1 MSLSLVPCP
10 EGRTNECVGVF
21 ANSSIWDRY
30 FAGGDSLQRSLQT
43 AAGRGELWCALDA
56 DDNIAGVMRIVPR
69 GFCGLY
75 HYLALIGVA
84 PGARGQGVGRYM
96 MGEFERMA
104 AADGCRRASLLVSG
118 FNEGARRFYRS
129 LGYWELG
136 VIPGAS
142 REGIDEHVML
152 KDLVPKGAEQ

>member
-1 MSLSLVPCP
+1 MGLSLVPCP
-10 EGRTNECVGVF
+10 EGRIDECVGVF

-84 PGARGQGVGRYM
+84 PGARGQGVGR
-96 MGEFERMA
+96 
-104 AADGCRRASLLVSG
+104 CHNST
-118 FNEGARRFYRS
+118 
-129 LGYWELG
+129 LGSKIL
-136 VIPGAS
+136 I
-142 REGIDEHVML
+142 IL
-152 KDLVPKGAEQ
+152 FIK

>member
-1 MSLSLVPCP
+1 MGPLFCRRRQFAALSAN
-10 EGRTNECVGVF
+10 GRP
-21 ANSSIWDRY
+21 A
-30 FAGGDSLQRSLQT
+30 
-43 AAGRGELWCALDA
+43 RGELWCALDA

-104 AADGCRRASLLVSG
+104 AAGRLP
-118 FNEGARRFYRS
+118 ARQPARQR
-129 LGYWELG
+129 L
-136 VIPGAS
+136 
-142 REGIDEHVML
+142 
-152 KDLVPKGAEQ
+152 